1 MDPTFLNDRFALAMG
16 SGFYAAGLLYGIWSL
31 LFRRR
36 HSRFTAYSL
45 MALGWA
51 VQTLG
56 LFLRSRAT
64 HSCPIGNT
72 FEVLQFVSWSGTLL
86 YLFVGTVFRT
96 SLFGFFSAA
105 MAVLLGLL
113 SFVVPGLD
121 EAARVRPF
129 GTDPVVALHAALA
142 LFGYGV
148 FALLALTSLMYLIRH
163 RDLRRKRLDGAF
175 SLLPSIVE
183 LDHINLR
190 LLAVGVTLLTV
201 ALGIALAH
209 WHAHLDLVAP
219 GKLATTSLVWLC
231 YAAALAQRLRQRCV
245 AQRFAWVGLL
255 LFLAPLFSL
264 WVVVPVQRSAP
275 AAATAP
281 ATEKPTP

>member
-1 MDPTFLNDRFALAMG
+1 MDSTFLNDRLALAVG

-36 HSRFTAYSL
+36 HSRFAAYGL

-105 MAVLLGLL
+105 MAVLLALL
-113 SFVVPGLD
+113 SFTIPGLD
-121 EAARVRPF
+121 GAARVRPF

-148 FALLALTSLMYLIRH
+148 FALLALTSLMYLLRH
-163 RDLRRKRLDGAF
+163 RDLRRKRLDGVF

-190 LLAVGVTLLTV
+190 LLAVGVMLLTV
-201 ALGIALAH
+201 ALGIAFAH
-209 WHAHLDLVAP
+209 WHAHLDLVVP
-219 GKLATTSLVWLC
+219 GKLAATLLVWLC
-231 YAAALAQRLRQRCV
+231 YAVALAQRIRQRCV
-245 AQRFAWVGLL
+245 ALRFAWVCLL

-264 WVVVPVQRSAP
+264 WVVVPAQRPVPPIAPDP
-275 AAATAP
+275 AAESATP
-281 ATEKPTP
+281 

>member
-1 MDPTFLNDRFALAMG
+1 MDLTFLNDRFALAMG
-16 SGFYAAGLLYGIWSL
+16 SGFYAAGLLYGCWSL

-36 HSRFTAYSL
+36 HSRFAAYGL

-105 MAVLLGLL
+105 MAVLLALL
-113 SFVVPGLD
+113 SFTIPGLD
-121 EAARVRPF
+121 GAARVRPF

-148 FALLALTSLMYLIRH
+148 FALLALTSLMYLLRH
-163 RDLRRKRLDGAF
+163 RDLRRKRLDGVF

-209 WHAHLDLVAP
+209 WHEHLDLVAP
-219 GKLATTSLVWLC
+219 GKLATTVLVWLC
-231 YAAALAQRLRQRCV
+231 YTAALAQRLRQRCV
-245 AQRFAWVGLL
+245 AQRFAWVCLL

-264 WVVVPVQRSAP
+264 WVVVPTRRPVPPIAPDP
-275 AAATAP
+275 AAESATP
-281 ATEKPTP
+281 

>member
-1 MDPTFLNDRFALAMG
+1 MDSTFFNDRFALAVG
-16 SGFYAAGLLYGIWSL
+16 SGFYAAGLCYGSWSL

-36 HSRFTAYSL
+36 HSRFAAYSL
-45 MALGWA
+45 MALGWL

-56 LFLRSRAT
+56 LLLRSHAT

-105 MAVLLGLL
+105 MAVLLALL
-113 SFVVPGLD
+113 AFAIPGLD
-121 EAARVRPF
+121 GAVRVRPF
-129 GTDPVVALHAALA
+129 GADPIVALHAALA
-142 LFGYGV
+142 LFSYGV

-190 LLAVGVTLLTV
+190 LLTVGVTLLTV
-201 ALGIALAH
+201 ALAIALVH
-209 WHAHLDLVAP
+209 WHAHLDLVVP
-219 GKLATTSLVWLC
+219 GKLALTTLVWLC
-231 YAAALAQRLRQRCV
+231 YATALVQRLRQRCV
-245 AQRFAWVGLL
+245 AQRFAWIGLL
-255 LFLAPLFSL
+255 LFLVPLFSL
-264 WVVVPVQRSAP
+264 WVVVPAQRFAAP
-275 AAATAP
+275 GTHTP